1 MDIMELGAIGEL
13 VGGVAVIASLIFVGM
28 QVRGSTR
35 EQRLT
40 AMQQATRETAE
51 VVQFFR
57 EPGRTDIWIEGLKD
71 WNGLELRD
79 QVILSAILLHWF
91 RMFEQLFY
99 QSMSGRLESDL
110 WAGFERQLGDFVAYP
125 GCQRWW
131 AERGHWFGDTFRVFV
146 ATSIAAASRPSLYGE
161 HGITGPHEHGAGA

>member
-13 VGGVAVIASLIFVGM
+13 VGGVAVIGSLIYVGI

-35 EQRLT
+35 EQRFNS
-40 AMQQATRETAE
+40 MQQATRETAE
-51 VVQFFR
+51 VVQFLR

-71 WNGLELRD
+71 WNALELRD
-79 QVILSAILLHWF
+79 QVSLSAILSHWF

-99 QSMSGRLESDL
+99 QNKAGRVDTDL
-110 WAGFERQLGDFVAYP
+110 WAGFERQLRDFVAYP

-131 AERGHWFGDTFRVFV
+131 TERGHWYGNTFRAFV
-146 ATSIAAASRPSLYGE
+146 ATSIATAAGPSLYGE
-161 HGITGPHEHGAGA
+161 HSITSPNDNGEGA